1 MIFALAP
8 SLLHFP
14 CCANTSFAQFF
25 QSTVSCKV
33 TFWDGPILGAA
44 VNVGRAFIQK
54 DHARSIVRNVSAPF
68 VIGRLVKGCAEKG
81 LQGYA
86 FRTFKALRRKAFGL
100 PRKIMNDS
108 IFVTPKS
115 GGKCVTYLKNFKE
128 LICRNR

>member
-14 CCANTSFAQFF
+14 CCANTSFVPFF
-25 QSTVSCKV
+25 QLTASCKA
-33 TFWDGPILGAA
+33 TFWDGPIHGDA
-44 VNVGRAFIQK
+44 VSVVRAFIQR
-54 DHARSIVRNVSAPF
+54 DRARSIVRNVSAPF
-68 VIGRLVKGCAEKG
+68 VTGRLVKGCAEKG

-86 FRTFKALRRKAFGL
+86 FRTFKALRRKAFCL
-100 PRKIMNDS
+100 PRKVMNDS

-115 GGKCVTYLKNFKE
+115 GGKCVTYLKIFKE